1 MANPPDI
8 KTFPRR
14 IDPNMPR
21 RGFYPVL
28 TRGDLVRDILQPREE
43 ITSFAVTPNAD
54 ATAAG
59 LMVLTD
65 GDFAPRYADLTFAF
79 WVEIASS
86 MRGSSIFNGTGIV
99 LGVELSFTTS
109 FQQQDQITVGIRVAN
124 K

>member
-28 TRGDLVRDILQPREE
+28 TRGSEVRDILQPGEE
-43 ITSFAVTPNAD
+43 VTSFTVTPNAE

-59 LMVLTD
+59 LVVMTD
-65 GDFAPRYADLTFAF
+65 GDFAPRYADRVFAF
-79 WVEIASS
+79 WVEIATA

-99 LGVELSFTTS
+99 LGVELSFTTN
-109 FQQQDQITVGIRVAN
+109 FQQSDQITVGIRVVN